1 MKKKTLGSSPAIDI
15 SRLANDIINPSLEG
29 HYISLFDHNDFDE
42 ARDVIYDEGIE
53 EYLTI
58 AVDSFEYTQ
67 KATTKTIDIAKQFLK
82 LYEKYEIVAFN
93 IGEDEYDR
101 IIIFLKNAKDHFT
114 MLILLYSYEINVHF
128 FMNNIVNLEEF
139 RCYGNNNY
147 GLHGFYMKDDLIG
160 YDFELLKFDKL
171 FTTDRILLYTVEPI
185 SSKRQDGLYFVIKN
199 TLGDS
204 VIMTHLPGSDDIEIF
219 NKALTKADPQ
229 AGLLFS
235 LSYNTNK

>member
-101 IIIFLKNAKDHFT
+101 IIIFLQNAKDHFT